1 MTEVY
6 QLTDEG
12 NDLVD
17 DAFMRGERQLTEE
30 EIENA
35 RHQVDFDIDPEQLD
49 VEGLRE
55 KFDAIRGDET
65 IEFGEFVVN
74 GNEYEPGSAEIDAK
88 VASEVHRHLDLT
100 REQASHDGLWRYLA
114 VVEFPDFVRYR
125 WPYPDPNRS
134 VDSMRDKFLK
144 NARDLYEHALVRL
157 WWIAEL
163 TRNEEGYDLTGAA
176 LKNQEL
182 ANDIFDRGYAR
193 YPPAVRATVDELRD
207 ANSNVVSL
215 TTTKLNH
222 ALSTIRLESL
232 NESDLRQ
239 IVREIRS
246 DVESGAHA

>member
-1 MTEVY
+1 
-6 QLTDEG
+6 
-12 NDLVD
+12 
-17 DAFMRGERQLTEE
+17 
-30 EIENA
+30 
-35 RHQVDFDIDPEQLD
+35 
-49 VEGLRE
+49 
-55 KFDAIRGDET
+55 
-65 IEFGEFVVN
+65 
-74 GNEYEPGSAEIDAK
+74 
-88 VASEVHRHLDLT
+88 
-100 REQASHDGLWRYLA
+100 
-114 VVEFPDFVRYR
+114 
-125 WPYPDPNRS
+125 
-134 VDSMRDKFLK
+134 MRDKFLK

-215 TTTKLNH
+215 TTTRLNH